1 MWTKCIIL
9 IKFFIHR
16 YNVAGVPRGLGVF
29 VSQYP
34 MNEYQINPVKWL
46 VNDCKYMKII
56 YVNCSWTKAIWK
68 WPSQLYEHYLSNSEN
83 KAWKNS
89 GLYGTSGINFHYCI
103 TARITS
109 IFVSSTIVYMIIF
122 IYLQSFIHHFMGL
135 FVTKIT
141 TSSQLAC

>member
-1 MWTKCIIL
+1 MKIIYVNCSWTKAIWKWPSQL
-9 IKFFIHR
+9 YEHYLSNSENKAWK
-16 YNVAGVPRGLGVF
+16 NSGLYGTSDTS
-29 VSQYP
+29 VSQL
-34 MNEYQINPVKWL
+34 NEYQINPVKWL

-122 IYLQSFIHHFMGL
+122 IYL
-135 FVTKIT
+135 
-141 TSSQLAC
+141 